1 MKEGTMS
8 ATSGT
13 LKLPAIV
20 KRESATEEPKKTTVE
35 PEAAERQ
42 KTPVFK
48 RPAVRIALAA
58 VALAALGLGLRYYLL
73 AGAYATTD
81 NAFIEG
87 SVVQISPKVG
97 GYATKV
103 AVNDN
108 QHVKQGDLL
117 IEIDSRDYENRVL
130 QAKAQ
135 LEAAQSRQKA
145 ARLNLAL
152 THVTT
157 SAGVQQ
163 ASAGLN
169 QARSAVESREAQLG
183 AFNNQVAKAQA
194 QVATQLNN
202 VAQSKAQFAAAEAE
216 AVRAQADA
224 QRYQQLFAKDEVSRQ
239 QFDNAQTA
247 ARSAAAKAEAASA
260 AVASA
265 RSLVAE
271 LQASERAAK
280 ETLRQ
285 AQSQVGESRAMVG
298 EATGK
303 LAEANAAPQ
312 QIAVSRAQVDTAS
325 ADIAQAQAAVAQAEL
340 DLSHTKIYA
349 PEDGVVTKKVV
360 VEGALLSPGQP
371 LLAIVPDELYVTANF
386 KETQLTWMRPGQP
399 VEIKVDAYPGKS
411 FAGKVDSIQAGSG
424 AAFSLLPPE
433 NATGNYVKVVQRVPV
448 KIVFTEAPDKNFP
461 LGPGMS
467 VEPEVRVK

>member
-1 MKEGTMS
+1 MS

-13 LKLPAIV
+13 LKLPAVV
-20 KRESATEEPKKTTVE
+20 KRETATEEPKKKTVE
-35 PEAAERQ
+35 SEASGQ
-42 KTPVFK
+42 KTPAFK
-48 RPAVRIALAA
+48 RPAFRIALAA
-58 VALAALGLGLRYYLL
+58 VALAALGLGLRYYLH
-73 AGAYATTD
+73 ARAYETTD
-81 NAFIEG
+81 DAFIDG

-108 QHVKQGDLL
+108 QHVKKGDLL
-117 IEIDSRDYENRVL
+117 VEIDSRDYENRVL
-130 QAKAQ
+130 QARAQ
-135 LEAAQSRQKA
+135 LQAAQSRQKA
-145 ARLNLAL
+145 AQLNLAL
-152 THVTT
+152 TRVTA

-169 QARSAVESREAQLG
+169 QARSAVQSREAQLG
-183 AFNNQVAKAQA
+183 AFDNQVAKAQA

-202 VAQSKAQFAAAEAE
+202 VAQSKAQLTAAEAE

-224 QRYQQLFAKDEVSRQ
+224 QRYQQLYAKDEVSRQ
-239 QFDNAQTA
+239 QLDTAQAA
-247 ARSAAAKAEAASA
+247 ARSAAAKTEAARA

-265 RSLVAE
+265 QSLVAE
-271 LQASERAAK
+271 LQASERAAQ

-285 AQSQVGESRAMVG
+285 ARSQVGESRAMVG
-298 EATGK
+298 EAAGK

-312 QIAVSRAQVDTAS
+312 QIAVSRAQVDTAG
-325 ADIAQAQAAVAQAEL
+325 ADIAQAQTAVAQAEL

-349 PEDGVVTKKVV
+349 PEDGVVTKKAV
-360 VEGALLSPGQP
+360 VEGALLNPGQP

-386 KETQLTWMRPGQP
+386 KETQLTQMRPGQP
-399 VEIKVDAYPGKS
+399 VEIKVDAYPGKT

-467 VEPEVRVK
+467 VEPEVKVK

>member
-1 MKEGTMS
+1 MKERTMS
-8 ATSGT
+8 ATTGT
-13 LKLPAIV
+13 LNSPAV
-20 KRESATEEPKKTTVE
+20 AKRERATEEPKKTADE
-35 PEAAERQ
+35 PEAAGQ
-42 KTPVFK
+42 KTPAFK
-48 RPAVRIALAA
+48 RPAFKIALAA
-58 VALAALGLGLRYYLL
+58 VALAALGLGLRYYLH
-73 AGAYATTD
+73 ARAYETTD
-81 NAFIEG
+81 DAFIDG

-97 GYATKV
+97 GYTTKV

-108 QHVKQGDLL
+108 QRVKKGDLL
-117 IEIDSRDYENRVL
+117 VEIDSRDYENRVL

-135 LEAAQSRQKA
+135 LQAAQSRQKA
-145 ARLNLAL
+145 ALLNLAL
-152 THVTT
+152 TRVTT

-163 ASAGLN
+163 ASAGLS

-183 AFNNQVAKAQA
+183 AFTNQVAKAHA

-202 VAQSKAQFAAAEAE
+202 VAQSKAQLAAAEAE

-239 QFDNAQTA
+239 QFDAAQTA
-247 ARSAAAKAEAASA
+247 ARSAAAKAEAAGA
-260 AVASA
+260 AVAGA
-265 RSLVAE
+265 QSLVAE
-271 LQASERAAK
+271 LRASERAAE

-285 AQSQVGESRAMVG
+285 AQSQVGESKAMVG

-303 LAEANAAPQ
+303 LAEANSAPQ
-312 QIAVSRAQVDTAS
+312 QIAVSNAQVDTAS
-325 ADIAQAQAAVAQAEL
+325 ADIAQAQTALAQAEL

-349 PEDGVVTKKVV
+349 PEDGVVTKKAV
-360 VEGALLSPGQP
+360 VEGALLNPGQP

-399 VEIKVDAYPGKS
+399 VEIRVDAYPGKT
-411 FAGKVDSIQAGSG
+411 FAGKVDSVQAGSG

-433 NATGNYVKVVQRVPV
+433 NATGNFVKVVQRVPV

-467 VEPEVRVK
+467 VEPEVKVK

>member
-1 MKEGTMS
+1 MKERTMS
-8 ATSGT
+8 ATTET
-13 LKLPAIV
+13 LKLPAIA
-20 KRESATEEPKKTTVE
+20 KREKTTEEQKKTAVE
-35 PEAAERQ
+35 PKIAEQ
-42 KTPVFK
+42 KTPAFK
-48 RPAVRIALAA
+48 RPAFRIALVA
-58 VALAALGLGLRYYLL
+58 VALAALGVGLAYYLH
-73 AGAYATTD
+73 ARAYETTD
-81 NAFIEG
+81 DAFIDG

-108 QHVKQGDLL
+108 QHVKKGDLL
-117 IEIDSRDYENRVL
+117 VEIDSRDYENRVL
-130 QAKAQ
+130 QARAQ
-135 LEAAQSRQKA
+135 LQAAQSRQKA
-145 ARLNLAL
+145 AQLNLAL
-152 THVTT
+152 TRVTA

-169 QARSAVESREAQLG
+169 QARSAVQSREAQLG
-183 AFNNQVAKAQA
+183 AFDNQVAKAQA

-202 VAQSKAQFAAAEAE
+202 VAQSKAQLTAAEAE

-224 QRYQQLFAKDEVSRQ
+224 QRYQQLYAKDEVSRQ
-239 QFDNAQTA
+239 QFDTAQTA
-247 ARSAAAKAEAASA
+247 ARSAAAKAEAGRA
-260 AVASA
+260 AVAGA
-265 RSLVAE
+265 QSLVAE
-271 LQASERAAK
+271 LQASERAAQ

-285 AQSQVGESRAMVG
+285 AQSQVGESRALVG
-298 EATGK
+298 EAAGK
-303 LAEANAAPQ
+303 LAEANSAPQ
-312 QIAVSRAQVDTAS
+312 QIAVSRAQVDTAG
-325 ADIAQAQAAVAQAEL
+325 ADIAQAQTVLAQAEL

-349 PEDGVVTKKVV
+349 PEDGVVTKKAV
-360 VEGALLSPGQP
+360 VEGALLNPGQP

-399 VEIKVDAYPGKS
+399 VEIKVDAYPGKT

-467 VEPEVRVK
+467 VEPEVKVK

>member
-1 MKEGTMS
+1 MEERTMS
-8 ATSGT
+8 ATTET
-13 LKLPAIV
+13 LKLPAIA
-20 KRESATEEPKKTTVE
+20 KREKTAEEQKKTTVE
-35 PEAAERQ
+35 PETVEQ
-42 KTPVFK
+42 KAPAFK
-48 RPAVRIALAA
+48 RPAFRIALAA
-58 VALAALGLGLRYYLL
+58 VALAALGFGLRYYLH
-73 AGAYATTD
+73 ARAYEATD
-81 NAFIEG
+81 DAFIDG

-108 QHVKQGDLL
+108 QHVKKGDLL
-117 IEIDSRDYENRVL
+117 VEIDSRDYENRVL
-130 QAKAQ
+130 QARAQ
-135 LEAAQSRQKA
+135 LQAAQSRQKA
-145 ARLNLAL
+145 AQLNLAL
-152 THVTT
+152 TRVTA

-169 QARSAVESREAQLG
+169 QARSAVQSREAQLG
-183 AFNNQVAKAQA
+183 AFDNQVAKAQA

-202 VAQSKAQFAAAEAE
+202 VAQSKAQLTAAEAE
-216 AVRAQADA
+216 AVRAQTDA
-224 QRYQQLFAKDEVSRQ
+224 QRYQQLYAKDEVSRQ
-239 QFDNAQTA
+239 QFDTAQTA
-247 ARSAAAKAEAASA
+247 ARSAAAKAEAARA
-260 AVASA
+260 AVAGA
-265 RSLVAE
+265 QSLVVE

-298 EATGK
+298 EAAGR

-312 QIAVSRAQVDTAS
+312 QVAVSRAQVDTAG
-325 ADIAQAQAAVAQAEL
+325 ADIAQARTAVAQAEL

-349 PEDGVVTKKVV
+349 PEDGVVTKKAV
-360 VEGALLSPGQP
+360 VEGALLNPGQP

-399 VEIKVDAYPGKS
+399 VEIKVDAYPGKT

-467 VEPEVRVK
+467 VEPEVKVK

>member
-1 MKEGTMS
+1 MKERTMS
-8 ATSGT
+8 ATTET
-13 LKLPAIV
+13 LKLPAIA
-20 KRESATEEPKKTTVE
+20 KREKTTEDRNKTTVE
-35 PEAAERQ
+35 PKTAKQ
-42 KTPVFK
+42 KAPAFK
-48 RPAVRIALAA
+48 RPAFRIALVA
-58 VALAALGLGLRYYLL
+58 VALAALGAGLGYYLR
-73 AGAYATTD
+73 ARAYETTD
-81 NAFIEG
+81 DAFIDG

-108 QHVKQGDLL
+108 QHVKKGDLL
-117 IEIDSRDYENRVL
+117 VEIDSRDYENRVL
-130 QAKAQ
+130 QARAQ
-135 LEAAQSRQKA
+135 LQAAQSRQKA
-145 ARLNLAL
+145 AQLNLAL
-152 THVTT
+152 TRVTA

-169 QARSAVESREAQLG
+169 QARSAVQSREAQLG
-183 AFNNQVAKAQA
+183 AFDNQVAKAQA

-202 VAQSKAQFAAAEAE
+202 VAQSKAQLTAAEAE

-224 QRYQQLFAKDEVSRQ
+224 QRYQQLYAKDEVSRQ
-239 QFDNAQTA
+239 QLDTAQTA
-247 ARSAAAKAEAASA
+247 ARSAAAKAEAARA
-260 AVASA
+260 AVAGA
-265 RSLVAE
+265 QSLVAE
-271 LQASERAAK
+271 LQASERAAQ

-285 AQSQVGESRAMVG
+285 AQSQVGESRAIVG
-298 EATGK
+298 EAAGK
-303 LAEANAAPQ
+303 LAEANSAPQ
-312 QIAVSRAQVDTAS
+312 QIAVSRAQVDTAG
-325 ADIAQAQAAVAQAEL
+325 ADIAQAQTAVAQAEL

-349 PEDGVVTKKVV
+349 PEDGVVTKKAV
-360 VEGALLSPGQP
+360 VEGALLNPGQP

-399 VEIKVDAYPGKS
+399 VEIKVDAYPGKT

-467 VEPEVRVK
+467 VEPEVKVK

>member
-1 MKEGTMS
+1 MKERTMS

-20 KRESATEEPKKTTVE
+20 KRETAAEEPKKTAVD
-35 PEAAERQ
+35 PEDAEQ
-42 KTPVFK
+42 KAPAFK
-48 RPAVRIALAA
+48 RPAFRIALAA
-58 VALAALGLGLRYYLL
+58 VALAALVLWSRYYLH
-73 AGAYATTD
+73 ARAYETTD
-81 NAFIEG
+81 NAFIDG

-108 QHVKQGDLL
+108 QHVKKGDLL
-117 IEIDSRDYENRVL
+117 VEIDSRDYENRLL
-130 QAKAQ
+130 QARAQ
-135 LEAAQSRQKA
+135 LQAAQSRQKA
-145 ARLNLAL
+145 AQLNLAL
-152 THVTT
+152 TRVTT

-169 QARSAVESREAQLG
+169 QARSAVQSREAQLA

-202 VAQSKAQFAAAEAE
+202 VAQSKAQLNATEAE
-216 AVRAQADA
+216 AVRSQADA

-239 QFDNAQTA
+239 QLDAAQTA
-247 ARSAAAKAEAASA
+247 ARSGAAKAEAARA
-260 AVASA
+260 AVAGA
-265 RSLVAE
+265 QSLVAE
-271 LQASERAAK
+271 LQASERAAQ

-285 AQSQVGESRAMVG
+285 AQSQVGESRAMLG

-312 QIAVSRAQVDTAS
+312 QIAVSRAQVDTAG
-325 ADIAQAQAAVAQAEL
+325 ADIAQAQTAVAQAEL

-349 PEDGVVTKKVV
+349 PEGGVVTKKAV

-399 VEIKVDAYPGKS
+399 VEIKVDAYQGKT
-411 FAGKVDSIQAGSG
+411 FAGKVDSIQSGSG
-424 AAFSLLPPE
+424 AAFSLMPPE

-467 VEPEVRVK
+467 VEPEVKVK

>member
-1 MKEGTMS
+1 MEERTMS
-8 ATSGT
+8 ATTET
-13 LKLPAIV
+13 LKLPAIA
-20 KRESATEEPKKTTVE
+20 KREKTTEEPKKNTVE
-35 PEAAERQ
+35 PEASER
-42 KTPVFK
+42 KTPAFK
-48 RPAVRIALAA
+48 RPAFRIALAA
-58 VALAALGLGLRYYLL
+58 VALAALGLGLRYYLH
-73 AGAYATTD
+73 ARAYETTD
-81 NAFIEG
+81 DAFIDG
-87 SVVQISPKVG
+87 SVVQVSPKVG

-108 QHVKQGDLL
+108 QHVKKGDLL
-117 IEIDSRDYENRVL
+117 VEIDSRDYENRVL
-130 QAKAQ
+130 QARAQ
-135 LEAAQSRQKA
+135 LQAAQSRRKA
-145 ARLNLAL
+145 AQLNLAL
-152 THVTT
+152 TRVTA

-169 QARSAVESREAQLG
+169 QARSAVQSREAQLG
-183 AFNNQVAKAQA
+183 AFNNQVARAQA

-202 VAQSKAQFAAAEAE
+202 VAQSKAQLTAAEAE

-224 QRYQQLFAKDEVSRQ
+224 QRYQQLYAKDEVSRQ
-239 QFDNAQTA
+239 QFDTAQTA
-247 ARSAAAKAEAASA
+247 ARSAAAKAEAAGA
-260 AVASA
+260 AVAGA
-265 RSLVAE
+265 QSLVAE
-271 LQASERAAK
+271 LQASERAAR

-285 AQSQVGESRAMVG
+285 AHSQVGESRAMVG
-298 EATGK
+298 EAAGK

-312 QIAVSRAQVDTAS
+312 QIAVSRAQVDTAG
-325 ADIAQAQAAVAQAEL
+325 ADIAQAQTAVAQAEL

-349 PEDGVVTKKVV
+349 PEDGVVTKKAV
-360 VEGALLSPGQP
+360 VEGALLNPGQP

-399 VEIKVDAYPGKS
+399 VEIKVDAYPGKT

-461 LGPGMS
+461 MGPGMS
-467 VEPEVRVK
+467 VEPEVKVK

>member
-1 MKEGTMS
+1 
-8 ATSGT
+8 
-13 LKLPAIV
+13 
-20 KRESATEEPKKTTVE
+20 
-35 PEAAERQ
+35 
-42 KTPVFK
+42 VFK
-48 RPAVRIALAA
+48 RPAFRIALAA
-58 VALAALGLGLRYYLL
+58 AALVALGLGSLYYLR
-73 AGAYATTD
+73 ARAYETTD

-87 SVVQISPKVG
+87 SIVQISPKVG

-108 QHVKQGDLL
+108 QHVKKGDLL

-135 LEAAQSRQKA
+135 LQAAQSRQNA

-152 THVTT
+152 TRVTA

-169 QARSAVESREAQLG
+169 QARSAVESREAQLD
-183 AFNNQVAKAQA
+183 ASTNQAAKAQA

-202 VAQSKAQFAAAEAE
+202 VAQYKAQLTAAEAE

-247 ARSAAAKAEAASA
+247 ARSAAAKAEAARA
-260 AVASA
+260 AVDSA

-271 LQASERAAK
+271 LQASERAAR

-298 EATGK
+298 EAAGK

-312 QIAVSRAQVDTAS
+312 QIAVSRAQVDTAG
-325 ADIAQAQAAVAQAEL
+325 ADIAQAQTAVAQAEL

-360 VEGALLSPGQP
+360 VEGALLTPGQP

-399 VEIKVDAYPGKS
+399 VEIKVDAYPGKV

-424 AAFSLLPPE
+424 AAFSLMPPE

-467 VEPEVRVK
+467 VEPEVKVK